1 MPRNRKGN
9 RHEAP
14 GKQSAA
20 HASLSSQSSV
30 FKEHAIE
37 QTMAAGRSELPS
49 PGPCRRPAVS
59 GELFWMSA
67 AGPKPK
73 RTEGLAGGALAVDEW
88 LIGPPRFRSQH
99 GFLEKTTEANFFRN
113 RPDRLPRRL
122 PRRHCG
128 FTKGPGS
135 WKPTAQGDRPT
146 GPCRSLPLGA
156 VVSPDAG
163 GRQHAARP
171 HGCGLCR
178 PPKTGV
184 RDFPFAP
191 FGIRP
196 ERQA

>member
-30 FKEHAIE
+30 FKEHDTE
-37 QTMAAGRSELPS
+37 QTMAAGRPGLPS

-67 AGPKPK
+67 AGPKPE

-113 RPDRLPRRL
+113 RPDRLPHRL
-122 PRRHCG
+122 PRRHRG
-128 FTKGPGS
+128 FTKGPGLR
-135 WKPTAQGDRPT
+135 KPTAQWDRRT
-146 GPCRSLPLGA
+146 GPCRGYPLGA
-156 VVSPDAG
+156 GVSLDAG
-163 GRQHAARP
+163 GRRHAARP
-171 HGCGLCR
+171 HGCRLL
-178 PPKTGV
+178 PYTQPGV

>member
-37 QTMAAGRSELPS
+37 QTMAAGRPGLPS
-49 PGPCRRPAVS
+49 PGPCRRPAVT

-122 PRRHCG
+122 PRRHRG

-135 WKPTAQGDRPT
+135 RKPTAQGDRHT
-146 GPCRSLPLGA
+146 GPAGASPLVPSSAPTQGVDDTRRGRTAVGFCRTPSPASGFSFRA
-156 VVSPDAG
+156 VWY
-163 GRQHAARP
+163 
-171 HGCGLCR
+171 
-178 PPKTGV
+178 
-184 RDFPFAP
+184 
-191 FGIRP
+191 
-196 ERQA
+196 

>member
-37 QTMAAGRSELPS
+37 QTMAAGRSGLPS
-49 PGPCRRPAVS
+49 PGPCRRPAVT

-67 AGPKPK
+67 AGPKPE

-113 RPDRLPRRL
+113 RPDRLPYRL
-122 PRRHCG
+122 PRRHRG
-128 FTKGPGS
+128 FTKRPGL
-135 WKPTAQGDRPT
+135 WKPTAQGDRHT
-146 GPCRSLPLGA
+146 GPGGAIPLVPSSAPTQEGADTRRGRTAVGFCRTLAGCPGFSFHA
-156 VVSPDAG
+156 VWY
-163 GRQHAARP
+163 
-171 HGCGLCR
+171 
-178 PPKTGV
+178 
-184 RDFPFAP
+184 
-191 FGIRP
+191 
-196 ERQA
+196 